1 MQEKKK
7 RKQWNKTANNKQQNG
22 KNSYELKLFNNK
34 LKATFKQN
42 QIKTNIKD
50 AVKTTQ
56 NQNKKQRT
64 KLTKITKNSS
74 INKII

>member
-1 MQEKKK
+1 MQEKIKK
-7 RKQWNKTANNKQQNG
+7 TMEQNSKQQDG
-22 KNSYELKLFNNK
+22 KNSYEQKLLNNI
-34 LKATFKQN
+34 LKATFK

-50 AVKTTQ
+50 AVKIEQ
-56 NQNKKQRT
+56 KQYKKQRT